1 MNKAQMKNKLQTGA
15 VAGQILQNKTLNVQQ
30 KAHLNKT
37 VNKAINIV
45 NTTKV
50 NVPKQSG
57 SYSTVLNITQ
67 GIIDVVG
74 VFPPFGW
81 IADIINVVLSLLRK
95 EYTDAFLSAVSIVPL
110 AGNAVGKPIK
120 YIRKAIRYLTS

>member
-1 MNKAQMKNKLQTGA
+1 MNKAQMKNKLQTGV
-15 VAGQILQNKTLNVQQ
+15 VAGQILQNKTLNAQQ

-37 VNKAINIV
+37 VNKAINMV

-50 NVPKQSG
+50 NVPKQS
-57 SYSTVLNITQ
+57 SSLNITQ
-67 GIIDVVG
+67 GIFDVIG